1 MYPMNLKLKTR
12 YLLVYILSPSFTGF
26 IVGIFILI
34 SPPRESGLLKSLF
47 INISAVFGLS
57 FLALIFFFIPAL
69 YVGWLLYDFKDKSK
83 VYQLVLSIG
92 VGFIVPFTFV
102 FVLTGLNADLIGF
115 SLAADILGTIT
126 SFIVTLKLIYYP
138 LKENRK
144 LE

>member
-1 MYPMNLKLKTR
+1 MNLKLKTR

-26 IVGIFILI
+26 IVGIVILI
-34 SPPRESGLLKSLF
+34 SPPWESGLLKSLL

>member
-1 MYPMNLKLKTR
+1 MNLKLKTR

-26 IVGIFILI
+26 IVGIVILI
-34 SPPRESGLLKSLF
+34 SPPWESGLLKSLL

-115 SLAADILGTIT
+115 SLAGGGLGAIT